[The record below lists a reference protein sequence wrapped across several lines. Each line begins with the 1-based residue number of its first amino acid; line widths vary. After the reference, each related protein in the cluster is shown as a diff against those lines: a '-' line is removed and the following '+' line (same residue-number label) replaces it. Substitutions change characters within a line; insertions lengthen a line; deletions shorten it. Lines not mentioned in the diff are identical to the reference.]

1 MINDISIII
10 IEDQTRYEED
20 ALVWELKDR
29 FEDVRFFTNPKEAL
43 DFIITNESLR
53 MIVLLD
59 IDFNRKAEGH
69 QILEEIRKYSFQ
81 IPVILWSGIVEP
93 KEPFSDFI
101 NNKTFGYINKHAT
114 FAEAFKIIDDA
125 VNFLNESI
133 DKAVEEWIIQHP
145 KSQMDKPVY
154 ISSGKKS
161 YTLNEILKEMRM
173 QTEVGKDFSKR
184 LTKLTI
190 DLLMRN
196 KENLND

>member
-1 MINDISIII
+1 MTPDISIII
-10 IEDQTRYEED
+10 IEDQIRYQED

-29 FEDVRFFTNPKEAL
+29 FENVFFFTNPKEAL

-69 QILEEIRKYSFQ
+69 QILDDIRKFSYQ
-81 IPVILWSGIVEP
+81 IPVILWSGIDEQ
-93 KEPFSDFI
+93 KETFSDFI
-101 NNKTFGYINKHAT
+101 NNKAFGYINKHAT
-114 FAEAFKIIDDA
+114 IEEAFKIIDDA

-133 DKAVEEWIIQHP
+133 DKVVEEWINMHP
-145 KSQMDKPVY
+145 ETNKDKPVF
-154 ISSGKKS
+154 ISTENKS
-161 YTLNEILKEMRM
+161 YSLNDILLEIRM

-196 KENLND
+196 KEKLND

>member
-10 IEDQTRYEED
+10 IEDQERYQED

-29 FEDVRFFTNPKEAL
+29 FENVFFFTNPKEAL
-43 DFIITNESLR
+43 DFITKNVSLR

-69 QILEEIRKYSFQ
+69 QILDDIRKFSFQ

-114 FAEAFKIIDDA
+114 IEEAFKIIDDA
-125 VNFLNESI
+125 VIFLNESI
-133 DKAVEEWIIQHP
+133 DKVIEEWINMHP
-145 KSQMDKPVY
+145 ESDKNKPVLY
-154 ISSGKKS
+154 SADNKS
-161 YTLNEILKEMRM
+161 YSLNDILTEIRM

-196 KENLND
+196 KESLND

>member
-1 MINDISIII
+1 MIDDISIII
-10 IEDQTRYEED
+10 IEDQVRYED
-20 ALVWELKDR
+20 YALVWDLKDR
-29 FEDVRFFTNPKEAL
+29 FKKVYFFTNPQIAL
-43 DFIITNESLR
+43 NFITTYESLR

-69 QILEEIRKYSFQ
+69 QILEDIRKFSFQ

-114 FAEAFKIIDDA
+114 IEEAFKIIDDA

-133 DKAVEEWIIQHP
+133 DKVIEEWIAQNP
-145 KSQMDKPVY
+145 ETDKDKPVY
-154 ISSGKKS
+154 LSSENKS
-161 YTLNEILKEMRM
+161 YSLNDILTEIRM
-173 QTEVGKDFSKR
+173 QTKVGKGFSKR

-196 KENLND
+196 KERLND